1 MRRQGRHHK
10 ADDHADSSRGSNPQ
24 PQGGTQGIIEE
35 GHKGRQTGG
44 EQPDDDIL
52 VPLFLL
58 IAGEEPVA
66 EQDGQAVHQIFAEQ
80 RKSTHDENGSHA
92 QTAVSESQPAGEQ
105 QGSQG
110 HQSGIEH
117 GSAHAADDKV
127 VGDEHIRR
135 AVDRRQTGQQGVP
148 GGEHQSADE
157 QKDRKCQH
165 HAPEQL

>member
-1 MRRQGRHHK
+1 MEWTALLDVASVNIQNLDIPIPT
-10 ADDHADSSRGSNPQ
+10 ASSNNKIPRINIFLFVIFILIFLTFYIFFQAG
-24 PQGGTQGIIEE
+24 
-35 GHKGRQTGG
+35 QTGG

-80 RKSTHDENGSHA
+80 RKSAHDENGSHA
-92 QTAVSESQPAGEQ
+92 QTAVSEFQPAGEQ

-148 GGEHQSADE
+148 GGA
-157 QKDRKCQH
+157 
-165 HAPEQL
+165 LL